1 LHHGLAFSSEWHALL
16 MRNNEGGSEMST
28 PVSEYMRTLT
38 TKGHQSL
45 IEWRQRLGEQIDVQD
60 VLFRMLEPHEI
71 QRGMAFADQY
81 IVTGSKRDQ
90 VQQLGNAV
98 TPPVAELIVSAL
110 VETITG
116 EQLERRQPRD
126 TGSIGIGLER

>member
-1 LHHGLAFSSEWHALL
+1 

-71 QRGMAFADQY
+71 QRGMALP
-81 IVTGSKRDQ
+81 TNTSS
-90 VQQLGNAV
+90 
-98 TPPVAELIVSAL
+98 PVRS
-110 VETITG
+110 
-116 EQLERRQPRD
+116 
-126 TGSIGIGLER
+126 GIKFDS